1 MASNSTA
8 SIPALASSL
17 PSWLFPSQLTP
28 VEYSCK
34 GLPLPNVFDGTMEV
48 IQTPEFWLR
57 CGISGVVATF
67 LYVVWGFMVASR
79 FPRTVSTFTPQHFPL
94 PHACTDARTQEDGHL
109 PPPLDTNPLNPLPP
123 PPPPPPHPG

>member
-1 MASNSTA
+1 MSSNSTT

-17 PSWLFPSQLTP
+17 PAWLFPSQLTP

-57 CGISGVVATF
+57 CGISGVVATI
-67 LYVVWGFMVASR
+67 LYVVWGFMVVNR
-79 FPRTVSTFTPQHFPL
+79 YPRTVSTLCLTLLRGYFSELNFPPYL
-94 PHACTDARTQEDGHL
+94 PS
-109 PPPLDTNPLNPLPP
+109 PLS
-123 PPPPPPHPG
+123 PPPPHPTTPPG